1 MANLPMKDDLHGG
14 SLLAHADRYMKPSWA
29 DGGLYYPR
37 NDTVADEDG
46 NHTYVEPMTGNV
58 LLGYARLN
66 VPDGLWGL
74 YNEPWSPNHFVE
86 PALVAIG
93 DNVDVGRAVFD
104 PETRALDFSV
114 RCRGGD
120 AASNTAVISNLPA
133 DGSWK
138 LRCDGE
144 EFRFPLINMQN
155 AMGRLSCVE
164 RPAAS
169 RYAVQPEGCAISC

>member
-1 MANLPMKDDLHGG
+1 
-14 SLLAHADRYMKPSWA
+14 
-29 DGGLYYPR
+29 
-37 NDTVADEDG
+37 
-46 NHTYVEPMTGNV
+46 MTGNV

-144 EFRFPLINMQN
+144 EFRFPAELRRETRGV
-155 AMGRLSCVE
+155 ALRC
-164 RPAAS
+164 PAGKM
-169 RYAVQPEGCAISC
+169 RDFVLTI

>member
-1 MANLPMKDDLHGG
+1 MGDEASLGG
-14 SLLAHADRYMKPSWA
+14 LLAHADRYMTPSWA

-46 NHTYVEPMTGNV
+46 NRVLVEPMTGNV

-74 YNEPWSPNHFVE
+74 YNEPWSPDHFVE

-104 PETRALDFSV
+104 AKTRALHFSV
-114 RCRGGD
+114 RCRGDD
-120 AASNTAVISNLPA
+120 AASNTVVIGNLPA

-138 LRCDGE
+138 VRCDRE
-144 EFRFPLINMQN
+144 EFRFPTDQDV
-155 AMGRLSCVE
+155 GRYGEIELRRETRGVAL
-164 RPAAS
+164 RFPAGKMHDF
-169 RYAVQPEGCAISC
+169 VLTI

>member
-1 MANLPMKDDLHGG
+1 MSIDPPPRPEIMGQRVVTDDCDFGWVTAWTSEMGDEASLAG
-14 SLLAHADRYMKPSWA
+14 LLAHADRYMNPSWT

-37 NDTVADEDG
+37 NDTVTDENG
-46 NHTYVEPMTGNV
+46 NRVLVEPMTGNV

-74 YNEPWSPNHFVE
+74 YNEPWSPDRFLE
-86 PALVAIG
+86 PMLVAIG

-104 PETRALDFSV
+104 PETRALHFSL

-120 AASNTAVISNLPA
+120 AATNTAVIGNLPD

-138 LRCDGE
+138 IRARARSLD
-144 EFRFPLINMQN
+144 FLLIKM
-155 AMGRLSCVE
+155 
-164 RPAAS
+164 
-169 RYAVQPEGCAISC
+169 